1 MAPKLEDVAKL
12 AQVSKTTVSRVLN
25 NRGYLSQQT
34 IDKVYAAIKALDY
47 HPNVVARQLYKNK
60 TNLIG
65 ILLPTVAN
73 PFFGELTAA
82 LEMKLYQQGFK
93 VLIGNSMNDV
103 AKETEYLNQ
112 LLTKQVDGLVVGTHN
127 QGIKQYEHR
136 DLPIVAIDRIMNQD
150 IPIIES
156 DNYRG
161 GVVATTRLLDQGAQH
176 VIHINGPKALATPTK
191 RRRDAYETVM
201 QDHGLTP
208 LTYEVDFNMPEERKK
223 ALFRQIFSDH
233 PEVDGIFASNDT
245 DAALIMQLAHELGR
259 RIPDDLL
266 LIGYDGTKTA
276 RELLPSLTTIVQPID
291 ELATTAIQVLN
302 DRMQGVPTK
311 QEYILPIKLW
321 QGDTA

>member
-25 NRGYLSQQT
+25 KRGYLSQAT
-34 IDKVYAAIKALDY
+34 IDKVYAAIKELDY

-93 VLIGNSMNDV
+93 VLIGNSMNDP
-103 AKETEYLNQ
+103 AKETEYLNE

-127 QGIKQYEHR
+127 QGIKQYEYR
-136 DLPIVAIDRIMNQD
+136 DLPVVAIDRIMNQD

-161 GVVATTRLLDQGAQH
+161 GVVATTRLIDQGAQH
-176 VIHINGPKALATPTK
+176 IIHINGPHGLATPTK
-191 RRRDAYETVM
+191 RRRDAYEAVM
-201 QDHGLTP
+201 QEHGLTP
-208 LTYEVDFNMPEERKK
+208 STYEIDFNLPEARKK
-223 ALFRQIFSDH
+223 QLFRQLLIDH
-233 PEVDGIFASNDT
+233 PDVDGIFSSNDT

-259 RIPDDLL
+259 KIPDDLL
-266 LIGYDGTKTA
+266 LIGYDGTKTV

-291 ELATTAIQVLN
+291 DIATTAIQVLN
-302 DRMQGVPTK
+302 DRMQGITTK
-311 QEYILPIKLW
+311 KEYILPIKLW

>member
-1 MAPKLEDVAKL
+1 MAPKLDDVAKL

-25 NRGYLSQQT
+25 KRGYLSQAT
-34 IDKVYAAIKALDY
+34 IDKVYAAIKELDY

-93 VLIGNSMNDV
+93 VLIGNSMNDP
-103 AKETEYLNQ
+103 AKETAYLNE

-150 IPIIES
+150 IPIVES

-161 GVVATTRLLDQGAQH
+161 GVVATTRLIDQGAQH
-176 VIHINGPKALATPTK
+176 IIHINGPRELATPAR
-191 RRRDAYETVM
+191 RRRDAYEAVM
-201 QDHGLTP
+201 REHGLTP
-208 LTYEVDFNMPEERKK
+208 STYEIDFNLPEGRKK
-223 ALFRQIFSDH
+223 QLFRQLLIDH
-233 PEVDGIFASNDT
+233 PEIEGIFSSNDT

-259 RIPDDLL
+259 KIPDELL
-266 LIGYDGTKTA
+266 LIGYDGTKTV

-291 ELATTAIQVLN
+291 DLATTAIQVLN
-302 DRMQGVPTK
+302 DRMQGITTK
-311 QEYILPIKLW
+311 KEYILPIKLW